1 MFITIQYDSPG
12 SSDKETA
19 AYSVLTVDPLAT
31 HHTIMDRL
39 VDDTPGRVRPQAPR
53 NRTIRLS
60 VAEEARCAA
69 LARDPSTMTP
79 APDGRLRSQDIV
91 DAVFLGDS
99 SEIGPLLPLASVDL
113 LLADPPYDLPKNF
126 DGERFA
132 PMGHEAYLEYTRG
145 WLGAVAGALKPNASI
160 YVCSDWKSSS
170 AVYLALAER
179 FTVRNCIT
187 WKRDKGRS
195 SASNWKN
202 ASEDVW
208 FATVSDEYTFY
219 PDAVRVRK
227 RVIAPYRKD
236 GEPKDWT
243 EDQSGRWRLTGA
255 SNLWDDLT
263 VPFWS
268 MPENTDHPTQ
278 KPEKLAARILLAS
291 SVPGDLVLDPF
302 LGSGTT
308 AVAAKKLGRHF
319 TGIERS
325 SAYCALA
332 IRRLELAKADARI
345 QGFDGESFTARNQP
359 VKRPDEPTLF
369 TT

>member
-1 MFITIQYDSPG
+1 MMS
-12 SSDKETA
+12 A
-19 AYSVLTVDPLAT
+19 
-31 HHTIMDRL
+31 MDRL
-39 VDDTPGRVRPQAPR
+39 VDDTPGTARPRAPR
-53 NRTIRLS
+53 NRTLRLS
-60 VAEEARCAA
+60 VEEEARCAA

-79 APDGRLRSQDIV
+79 SPDGRLRSQDIV

-99 SEIGPLLPLASVDL
+99 MDIGPLLPAASVDL
-113 LLADPPYDLPKNF
+113 LVADPPYDLPKSF

-132 PMGHEAYLEYTRG
+132 PMGHEAYLEYTRA
-145 WLGAVAGALKPNASI
+145 WLGAVADALKPDASV

-179 FTVRNCIT
+179 FTVRNRIT

-195 SASNWKN
+195 SSTNWKN

-208 FATVSDEYTFY
+208 FATVGDAYRFD

-227 RVIAPYRKD
+227 RVVAPYRQD

-243 EDQSGRWRLTGA
+243 EDHTGRWRMTGA

-278 KPEKLAARILLAS
+278 KPEKLIARVILAS
-291 SVPGDLVLDPF
+291 SAPGALVLDPF

-308 AVAAKKLGRHF
+308 AVVARKLGRRF
-319 TGIERS
+319 VGIERS
-325 SAYCALA
+325 ASYCALA
-332 IRRLELAKADARI
+332 IKRLELAAEDDRI
-345 QGFDGESFTARNQP
+345 QGFDGGYFSDRNAPAR
-359 VKRPDEPTLF
+359 RPGAPADTPAPSST
-369 TT
+369 